1 MADRIESSTSS
12 SWDQIRSVAVLILD
26 IQGTTPA
33 RRTGER
39 AVRKSGG
46 EEHSYMKGKE
56 KGKEKELRKVGKMH
70 DRS

>member
-1 MADRIESSTSS
+1 M
-12 SWDQIRSVAVLILD
+12 LILD
-26 IQGTTPA
+26 IPGTTPA

-70 DRS
+70 DRN